1 MLAPAEQQ
9 PQQHECT
16 SAPTRTF
23 SNQSVLVVL
32 SFSGCLFLFWGRRDS
47 RIGGVVLNRGGLR
60 FLGYELPPG
69 Q

>member
-32 SFSGCLFLFWGRRDS
+32 SFSGCLFLFWGGTLGS
-47 RIGGVVLNRGGLR
+47 GGAEQEWIKVFRL
-60 FLGYELPPG
+60 
-69 Q
+69 